1 MNSLAWI
8 GIIAWGL
15 IITVF
20 GMSTI
25 GPVTEGSSIAMQ
37 AQDVVFLI
45 AAGLVTTLIGIVG
58 LVGFMGWIPG
68 LQSTQKSYS

>member
-20 GMSTI
+20 GMSTV
-25 GPVTEGSSIAMQ
+25 GPVAAGSSIAMQ

-45 AAGLVTTLIGIVG
+45 AAGLVTSLIGVVG
-58 LVGFMGWIPG
+58 LVGFMGWVPG
-68 LQSTQKSYS
+68 LRTANS